1 MIRLK
6 PLLSTMAVAVL
17 AACAQN
23 TGADGGSDVVAT
35 VDGHSISRNTFEQY
49 ALGVSG
55 KPAAD
60 LKDEERSELLEALV
74 RAEIIA
80 SQAERDGIAALDET
94 RAALD
99 LSRLQILQR
108 ASQQA
113 YLKNRQPS
121 DEELR
126 AEYDIQVAM
135 LGTTEYRASQIVVDT
150 EDAAKKIIARLKA
163 GANFAQLAKTES
175 IDSNTRDKG
184 GDLDWFTI
192 GDGPL
197 VDVIQD
203 MKKGEFTQEPVKT
216 QYGYHV
222 IRVTDTRDVTPPTF
236 DSVKDRLIQ
245 LVQQK
250 KFQAYVDGLQAEA
263 NVKTML

>member
-1 MIRLK
+1 MTRLK
-6 PLLSTMAVAVL
+6 PLLGIMAVAVL

-23 TGADGGSDVVAT
+23 KNAETDVVAT
-35 VDGHSISRNTFEQY
+35 VDGHSISRNTYEQY
-49 ALGVSG
+49 AQGVAG

-60 LKDEERSELLEALV
+60 LKEEERKQLLTSLV
-74 RAEIIA
+74 RAEVIA

-121 DEELR
+121 EEELR
-126 AEYDIQVAM
+126 AEYDIQVAQ
-135 LGTTEYRASQIVVDT
+135 LGTTEYRASQILVDT
-150 EDAAKKIIARLKA
+150 EEAAKKVIAGLKA
-163 GANFAQLAKTES
+163 GANFADLAKTES
-175 IDSNTRDKG
+175 KDGATRDKG
-184 GDLDWFTI
+184 GDLDWFTT

-197 VDVIQD
+197 VNVIKGL
-203 MKKGEFTQEPVKT
+203 KKGEYTQEPVKT
-216 QYGYHV
+216 QYGWH
-222 IRVTDTRDVTPPTF
+222 IIKVTDTRDVTPPTY
-236 DSVKDRLIQ
+236 DSVKERLVQ

-250 KFQAYVDGLQAEA
+250 KFQAYVDGLQSKA
-263 NVKTML
+263 KIDTKL